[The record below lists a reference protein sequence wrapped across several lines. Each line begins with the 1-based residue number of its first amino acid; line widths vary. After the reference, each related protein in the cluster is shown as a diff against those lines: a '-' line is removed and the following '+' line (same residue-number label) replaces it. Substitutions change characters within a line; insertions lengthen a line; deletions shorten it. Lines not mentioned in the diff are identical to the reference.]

1 MIHELGDKIFNNQ
14 YDPAACADLG
24 DYVFIYDNNDE
35 GKESVLVK
43 IVDNLTIDGGYKAL
57 KIPRVKDVLPKS
69 INNSE
74 LDAALKNLVYLFSI
88 DEMRFYMAND
98 DFVAAYDRE
107 CACFEGWTLE
117 SLRVFRMDSPREL
130 CMAGSTANHL
140 HSWYSA
146 NKFCGKCGAKMDHD
160 NKLRMMHCP
169 SCGNMVFPRL
179 NPAVTVALR
188 DGDRLVVSKYAN
200 RPGSTGMA
208 LIAGFVEIGE
218 TLEECVAREVLEEV
232 GLKAVNIQDFGS
244 QPWGFAGNIQIGFFA
259 DVEGSTEI
267 VLDEEEL
274 ESARFISREEIPENP
289 DGLALTQA
297 MIEAFR
303 KGEW

>member
-1 MIHELGDKIFNNQ
+1 MIHELGDKTFNNQ
-14 YDPAACADLG
+14 YDPSAIATLN
-24 DYVFIYDNNDE
+24 DYVFVYDKNDE

-43 IVDNLTIDGGYKAL
+43 IVDVLTSDGGYKTL

-69 INNSE
+69 LCGSE
-74 LDAALKNLVYLFSI
+74 IDDMLKNIVYLFSI
-88 DEMRFYMAND
+88 DDMRFYLAND
-98 DFVAAYDRE
+98 DFIASYDRE
-107 CACFEGWTLE
+107 LVSLEGCTLE
-117 SLRVFRMDSPREL
+117 SLRIFRMDSPREL
-130 CMAGSTANHL
+130 CMAGATANHL
-140 HSWYSA
+140 YSWYSA
-146 NKFCGKCGAKMDHD
+146 NRFCGKCGAKMEHD
-160 NKLRMMHCP
+160 DKLRMIHCRE
-169 SCGNMVFPRL
+169 CGNMVFPRL

-188 DGDRLVVSKYAN
+188 DGNRLVVSKYAN

-208 LIAGFVEIGE
+208 LLAGFVEIGE

-232 GLKAVNIQDFGS
+232 GLKAVNIQYFGS

-267 VLDEEEL
+267 ILDEEEL
-274 ESARFISREEIPENP
+274 ESARFISRDDIPENP
-289 DGLALTQA
+289 NGLALTQA